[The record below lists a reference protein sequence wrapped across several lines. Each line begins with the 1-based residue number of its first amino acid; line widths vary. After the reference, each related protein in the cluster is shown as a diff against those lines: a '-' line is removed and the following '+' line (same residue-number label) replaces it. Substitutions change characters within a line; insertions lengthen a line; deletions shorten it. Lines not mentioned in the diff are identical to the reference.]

1 MLSGVG
7 MTDKIVGRPLRD
19 GLVRQTASYARHR
32 VQMPIG
38 DAATAIAQQ
47 LKGSAALRD
56 EAIGVAIPNSECGG
70 RVWARFQ
77 CIAH

>member
-1 MLSGVG
+1 
-7 MTDKIVGRPLRD
+7 
-19 GLVRQTASYARHR
+19 
-32 VQMPIG
+32 MPIG